1 MIRLT
6 GISHAFGGTQVLRNI
21 DLDIPQSG
29 FVSLLGPSGCGKTTL
44 LRILAGFI
52 RPDAGAV
59 AIGDEVLSG
68 PGRFVEPEQ
77 RDMGMVFQT
86 FAVWPHLTV
95 FENIAFGLR
104 LRKVAP
110 VEVRARTQ
118 EALNLVKLD
127 GFGARYPTQ
136 LSGGQ
141 RQRVAIARSIVVRPR
156 VLLLDEPLSSLDTAL
171 RHEMLHELRAL
182 QRALGIAFVYVT
194 HDQSEA
200 LMASDRVVVLN
211 GGAIEQQGPPR
222 TLFDLPASRF
232 VASFITNASV
242 LDGQVASLDDRY
254 ADISLADG
262 STVRCRT
269 AGPQAGLATATRV
282 HLCVRPDAGRFD
294 QSGSSTALPAH
305 LVDTRFGGA
314 LSEFAV
320 TLAGAPLRLSMS
332 TDGAPASGPV
342 RLMLDPD
349 KCIAFAAGD

>member
-1 MIRLT
+1 
-6 GISHAFGGTQVLRNI
+6 
-21 DLDIPQSG
+21 
-29 FVSLLGPSGCGKTTL
+29 
-44 LRILAGFI
+44 
-52 RPDAGAV
+52 
-59 AIGDEVLSG
+59 
-68 PGRFVEPEQ
+68 
-77 RDMGMVFQT
+77 
-86 FAVWPHLTV
+86 
-95 FENIAFGLR
+95 
-104 LRKVAP
+104 
-110 VEVRARTQ
+110 
-118 EALNLVKLD
+118 
-127 GFGARYPTQ
+127 
-136 LSGGQ
+136 
-141 RQRVAIARSIVVRPR
+141 
-156 VLLLDEPLSSLDTAL
+156 
-171 RHEMLHELRAL
+171 
-182 QRALGIAFVYVT
+182 
-194 HDQSEA
+194 
-200 LMASDRVVVLN
+200 VVVLN

-242 LDGQVASLDDRY
+242 LDGQVASIDDRY